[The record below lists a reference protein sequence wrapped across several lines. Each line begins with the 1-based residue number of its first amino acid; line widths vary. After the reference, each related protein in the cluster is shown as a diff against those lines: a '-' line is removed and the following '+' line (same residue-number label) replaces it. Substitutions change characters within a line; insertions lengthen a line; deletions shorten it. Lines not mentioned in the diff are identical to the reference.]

1 MFAAPRRSLV
11 CICLVAFFSVPGFSV
26 PGIASDQPETHG
38 QTPDQTADHTF
49 ESRARSILRAHCW
62 HCHGE
67 EPEIQGG
74 LDLRLV
80 RFIQTGGE
88 SGPAIVA
95 GESSASL
102 LIEKVVSGEMPPSGK
117 GLSDAE
123 LDALKSWID
132 AGAKTARPEPETFDP
147 DSPWTIEEQNH
158 WAFKPVTRPAIPA
171 TQDPAAIRN
180 PIDAF
185 ILAKL
190 EDNGLTLSPPADRLT
205 LLRRLTIDLHGLPP
219 NPAQIEEFLAD
230 TSPDAY
236 ENLVERLLASP
247 AYGERWARHWLDTA
261 GYADSDGYT
270 QDDRPRAWVYRY
282 RDYVIQSFNQDKP
295 FDQFVIE
302 QLAGDELVT
311 PPYVDLDD
319 AAAEKLVAT
328 GFLRLAPDGTGQGE
342 DDPMLTR
349 NEMVAETIKVAT
361 STLLGLTVGCAQCHN
376 HRYDP
381 ISQAD
386 YFRIRALF
394 EPALDAKQWRDRPAR
409 LISTWNAAER
419 EQAAR
424 VDAQLAEIEGKR
436 VAELDE
442 IVTEVFHKEVA
453 KLPEELQEIAR
464 TARDTAADERTAEHL
479 AVLKEYPSL
488 NVDRGSV
495 YLYEPAR
502 MAEFNKKY
510 ETLVAETRQQ
520 RPAESYID
528 ALTEIPGQIPQTF
541 LHFRG
546 DHNQPREPVDPGDL
560 SVLPSRAT
568 VPGDDPELSTSGRR
582 LAYARHL
589 TNGNHPLVGR
599 VFVNRVWMH
608 HFGRGLVATPGD
620 FGALGETPSH
630 PELLDWLADEFVRTG
645 WGIKQ
650 LHRQIV
656 CSDTYRQRSTRTPEL
671 ESIDPENRLLGRM
684 NLRRLEAEAIRD
696 AMIAATGLSDTTM
709 FGAPEVVNPD
719 EVGQI
724 IIGTAARDGN
734 GILVAP
740 FVDGPQQYRRSIYV
754 QARRSQ
760 PLGLMEPFDLP
771 NLSPNCDRRSVSTV
785 APQALLMMNNRQT
798 VLMAEHFARRLVKEH
813 PNDPTGQAGLG
824 WLLAF
829 GGTPSSE
836 QLQQAVD
843 LITTRRAAIEEANQ
857 ATSEEAKPSA
867 LDGEVE
873 SVALYCQAL
882 FSSNRFLYVD

>member
-1 MFAAPRRSLV
+1 MFAHPRHLLA
-11 CICLVAFFSVPGFSV
+11 CTCLLAFFSVPGFGV
-26 PGIASDQPETHG
+26 PGIASDQPD
-38 QTPDQTADHTF
+38 TPDHTF

-67 EPEIQGG
+67 EPEVQGG

-80 RFIQTGGE
+80 RFMQTGGE

-117 GLSDAE
+117 GLSEAE
-123 LDALKSWID
+123 LDALKNWID

-158 WAFKPVTRPAIPA
+158 WAFRPVTRPTIPA
-171 TQDPAAIRN
+171 TQNPTAIRN

-185 ILAKL
+185 VLAKL
-190 EDNGLTLSPPADRLT
+190 ESSGLSLSPPADRLT

-219 NPAQIEEFLAD
+219 SPTQIEEFLAD
-230 TSPDAY
+230 SSPDAY

-270 QDDRPRAWVYRY
+270 QEDRPRAWVYRY
-282 RDYVIQSFNQDKP
+282 RDYVIRAFNQDKP

-311 PPYVDLDD
+311 PPHVDLDD
-319 AAAEKLVAT
+319 AAAEKLIAT

-342 DDPMLTR
+342 ADPMLTR

-386 YFRIRALF
+386 YFRVRALF
-394 EPALDAKQWRDRPAR
+394 EPALDAQQWRDRPAR

-419 EQAAR
+419 ELAAS

-436 VAELDE
+436 VAELDG
-442 IVTEVFHKEVA
+442 IVTEVFDKEVA
-453 KLPEELQEIAR
+453 KLPAELQEIAR
-464 TARDTAADERTAEHL
+464 AARETAADVRTAEHL

-546 DHNQPREPVDPGDL
+546 DHNQPREPIDPGDL
-560 SVLPSRAT
+560 SVLASRAT
-568 VPGDDPELSTSGRR
+568 IPGDAPELSTSGRR
-582 LAYARHL
+582 LAYAKHL
-589 TNGNHPLVGR
+589 TSGNHPLVGR

-620 FGALGETPSH
+620 FGTLGETPSH

-656 CSDTYRQRSTRTPEL
+656 CSDTYRQQATRTPEL
-671 ESIDPENRLLGRM
+671 EAIDPENRLLGRM

-724 IIGTAARDGN
+724 IIGAATRDGN

-798 VLMAEHFARRLVKEH
+798 VMMAEHFARRLVREH
-813 PNDPTGQAGLG
+813 PNDAARQVGLG

-829 GGTPSSE
+829 GGEPSAE

-843 LITTRRAAIEEANQ
+843 LITARRAAIEELKQGAPEN
-857 ATSEEAKPSA
+857 AEPPT